1 MYSAKEKRGTIYLK
15 KKLINKK
22 YNPAALTAYPNQFPS
37 PRIMDI
43 TPIGVKWDQIST
55 ISKLTN
61 KRQVKRDLKNAQ
73 DIQNWKQPAKVDKVI
88 EPIEVTGKGELSAVH
103 MSIWQQVREVSDNWS
118 YDKRPKNHKSLEMY
132 DYMQY

>member
-1 MYSAKEKRGTIYLK
+1 
-15 KKLINKK
+15 
-22 YNPAALTAYPNQFPS
+22 
-37 PRIMDI
+37 MDK

-88 EPIEVTGKGELSAVH
+88 EPIEVTDKDELSAVH
-103 MSIWQQVREVSDNWS
+103 MITGARGEWKQVIWQKTPES
-118 YDKRPKNHKSLEMY
+118 
-132 DYMQY
+132 